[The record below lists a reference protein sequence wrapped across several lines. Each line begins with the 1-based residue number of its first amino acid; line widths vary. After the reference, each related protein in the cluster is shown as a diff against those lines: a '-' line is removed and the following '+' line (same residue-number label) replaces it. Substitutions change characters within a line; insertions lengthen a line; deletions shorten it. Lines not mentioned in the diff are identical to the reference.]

1 MSEFPTQ
8 AQVVIIGGGV
18 GGASIAYHLT
28 KLGWKDVVIV
38 EKHELTSGSTWH
50 SAGLVGQ
57 MRSDANLTRMMH
69 YSTDLYRSLKTE
81 TGQDTSWREVGG
93 IRLAC
98 SAERM
103 EETKRLVGMA
113 RSFGVP
119 MELISPKEAKDMFP
133 LMSLD
138 GVLGAAYTPNDGSID
153 PTGLTNAL
161 AIGAKNRGAKIF
173 TNTIVEKINLTN
185 GRVSEVVTDKGTIKT
200 EIVVNAS
207 GMWGREIGKL
217 VGLSLPVIPMAHLYI
232 MTKPIEGVTHKFPN
246 LRDPDLLVYW
256 REEVGGLITG
266 GYERQPATFGMNGI
280 PKDFKFQLLPPDW
293 ERFTPLMENSI
304 RRVPAI
310 EDAEVIKLLNGPEG
324 FTPDGEFLLG
334 PTSVKGFW
342 VACAFCAHGLAGAGG
357 IGKVMAEW
365 IVDGSPEWDMWR
377 LDVRRFGP
385 NYNSLEYARART
397 FETYTQYYDIHY
409 PGEERLSKRNVRTS
423 PTYYRL
429 RDLGCHFG
437 EKMGWE
443 RPNWFKK
450 YEEVATHG
458 HEPRGWSRHNWSR
471 AIGHEHLMTREHA
484 GLFDETSFNK
494 FEVRGPGALAFLN
507 NVCANEMDQPVGS
520 ITYTQ
525 CLNKRGGIECDF
537 TVNRLAENRFFIV
550 TGTAFGQHDMSWLS
564 LNMPEDGTVTI
575 EDVSSNYACL
585 GMWGPKAR
593 TILEKVTMD
602 DVSNAGFPYMTSKRM
617 NVGDVPVIASR
628 VTYVGELGWEFYCP
642 MEYGMRLWDTLWE
655 AGQPEGLV
663 AGGYKAIDTLRLE
676 KGYRYWSGEISPD
689 YTPYEAGLGF
699 AVKLDKPNFIGK
711 EALVKQKAEGI
722 KSKLCTIALNDD
734 RTIVMGKE
742 PIRAGEKLVGWVA
755 SGGFGYS
762 VNKSIAY
769 AYLPMEYAKVGTKLE
784 IECFGEQV
792 GAEVAQAVLWDA
804 KGERI
809 RR

>member
-18 GGASIAYHLT
+18 GGNSIAYHLT
-28 KLGWKDVVIV
+28 KLGWKDVVV
-38 EKHELTSGSTWH
+38 LERHEITSGSTWH

-69 YSTDLYRSLKTE
+69 YSTNLYRELKKE
-81 TGQDTSWREVGG
+81 TGQDTGWREVGG
-93 IRLAC
+93 VRLAC
-98 SAERM
+98 SSERM

-119 MELISPKEAKDMFP
+119 MELISPTQAKDLFP

-138 GVLGAAYTPNDGSID
+138 GVIGAAYTPNDGSID

-161 AIGAKNRGAKIF
+161 SIGAKNRGARFF
-173 TNTIVEKINLTN
+173 TNTNVEKINITN

-200 EIVVNAS
+200 EIVVNAA
-207 GMWGREIGKL
+207 GMWGREVGKM

-232 MTKPIEGVTHKFPN
+232 MTKPIEGVTNKFPN

-256 REEVGGLITG
+256 REEVGGFITG

-280 PKDFKFQLLPPDW
+280 PRDFKFKLLEPDW

-310 EDAEVIKLLNGPEG
+310 ETAEVKMLLNGPEG

-357 IGKVMAEW
+357 MGKVMAEW
-365 IVDGSPEWDMWR
+365 IVDGSPEWDTWR

-409 PGEERLSKRNVRTS
+409 PGEERLSKRNVRMS
-423 PTYYRL
+423 PTYFRL
-429 RDLGCHFG
+429 QSLGCSFG

-443 RPNWFKK
+443 RPNWFRK
-450 YEEVATHG
+450 YEELATHG
-458 HEPRGWSRHNWSR
+458 HEPRGWMRHNWSR

-494 FEVRGPGALAFLN
+494 FEVRGKGALNFLN
-507 NVCANEMDQPVGS
+507 TVCANQIDVPVGHLV
-520 ITYTQ
+520 YTQ

-537 TVNRLAENRFFIV
+537 TVNRLAEDRFFIV

-564 LNMPEDGTVTI
+564 LNMPEDGSVTI

-593 TILEKVTMD
+593 IILEKVTSD

-617 NVGDVPVIASR
+617 TVGDVPVIASR
-628 VTYVGELGWEFYCP
+628 VTYVGELGWEFYTP
-642 MEYGMRLWDTLWE
+642 MEYGLRLWDTLWE
-655 AGQPEGLV
+655 AGANEGLV
-663 AGGYKAIDTLRLE
+663 AGGYKAIESMRLE

-699 AVKLDKPNFIGK
+699 AVKLDKDNFIGK
-711 EALVKQKAEGI
+711 EALVKQKADGI
-722 KSKLCTIALNDD
+722 KKKLCTITLNDD
-734 RTIVMGKE
+734 RTVVMGKE
-742 PIRAGEKLVGWVA
+742 PIRVGEKLVGWVA

-769 AYLPMEYAKVGTKLE
+769 AYLPMEYAKAGTKLE

-792 GAEVAQAVLWDA
+792 GAEVAQSVLWDA

-809 RR
+809 KS